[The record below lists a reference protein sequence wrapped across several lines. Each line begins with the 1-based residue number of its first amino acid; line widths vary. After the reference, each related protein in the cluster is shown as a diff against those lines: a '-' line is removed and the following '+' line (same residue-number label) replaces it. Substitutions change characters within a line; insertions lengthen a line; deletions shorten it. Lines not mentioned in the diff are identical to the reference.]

1 MTFKVVYSGAAKDD
15 LRRIYEYIAF
25 ELSEPPVASNQ
36 AKRIMETVRSLEEM
50 PSRFRLYESEPWR
63 SRGLHVVPVN
73 NYLIFYMIDDEA
85 STVKIVRIMYGGRNI
100 KTQLE
105 ETDGM

>member
-1 MTFKVVYSGAAKDD
+1 MSFRIVYSGAAKDD
-15 LRRIYEYIAF
+15 LRRIYEYIAY
-25 ELSEPPVASNQ
+25 ELSEPLIASNQ
-36 AKRIMETVRSLEEM
+36 AKRIMENVRSLEKM

-73 NYLIFYMIDDEA
+73 NYLVFYMIDDGT
-85 STVKIVRIMYGGRNI
+85 SIVKIVRIMYGGRNI

-105 ETDGM
+105 ESDGL

>member
-1 MTFKVVYSGAAKDD
+1 MSFRVVYSGAAKDD
-15 LRRIYEYIAF
+15 LRRIYEYIAY
-25 ELSEPPVASNQ
+25 ELSEPLIASNQ

-73 NYLIFYMIDDEA
+73 NYLVFYMIDNGN
-85 STVKIVRIMYGGRNI
+85 STVKIVRIMYGGRDI

-105 ETDGM
+105 ESDGL